1 MRIGRALSALL
12 LAALSACSFV
22 DMSSAGQEVRV
33 AGAKENLGACERRG
47 EIEVS
52 VKDRLGPYERDV
64 LRVRDELE
72 ILARN
77 EADSLSADTVQ
88 AKSDPVDGVQRF
100 QAWRCAAARAVPP
113 APEGAVKESAQTAP
127 LND

>member
-1 MRIGRALSALL
+1 MRAHHSFPVLL
-12 LAALSACSFV
+12 MVALSACSMV
-22 DMSSAGQEVRV
+22 DMTPAAQDVRV
-33 AGAKENLGACERRG
+33 ANANEDLGSCQKRG

-77 EADSLSADTVQ
+77 EADSLSADTLQ
-88 AKSDPVDGVQRF
+88 AKAAPVEGVQRF
-100 QAWRCAAARAVPP
+100 QAYRCGSARPAQPAAETP
-113 APEGAVKESAQTAP
+113 VKDAAQTAP
-127 LND
+127 LQD